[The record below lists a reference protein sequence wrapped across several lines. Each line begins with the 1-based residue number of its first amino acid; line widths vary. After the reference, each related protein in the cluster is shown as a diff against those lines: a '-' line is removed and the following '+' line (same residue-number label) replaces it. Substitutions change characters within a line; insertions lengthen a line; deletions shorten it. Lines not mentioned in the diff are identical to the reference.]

1 MTEAIQNLDAS
12 VFLFFN
18 SFHND
23 FFDNFMSL
31 YSGRFIWIPT
41 YAALLIVMLRRYS
54 WPKVLCL
61 LVGIALS
68 ITLADQICASLIRPV
83 FERLRPSNLDNP
95 LSAFTHIVNGY
106 RGGAYGFP
114 SCHAANSFALA
125 VFSAAMLRQ
134 RSFTL
139 FVLAWAAVNCY
150 SRVYLGVHYPGDL
163 LVGAI
168 VGSLVGYICCLASTT
183 VFNRFF
189 STTESGRSVPL
200 LANAPTIT
208 WLRKFNL
215 MEIVAIIT
223 IIYIIIASA
232 VYHQL

>member
-1 MTEAIQNLDAS
+1 MTEAIQNIDTS

-18 SFHND
+18 SFHSG

-54 WPKVLCL
+54 WPKVICL

-68 ITLADQICASLIRPV
+68 ITLADQICATLIRPI
-83 FERLRPSNLDNP
+83 FERLRPSNPDNP
-95 LSAFTHIVNGY
+95 LSTLTHIVNGY

-125 VFSAAMLRQ
+125 VFAATMLRQ
-134 RSFTL
+134 RSFTI
-139 FVLAWAAVNCY
+139 FVITWAVINCY

-163 LVGAI
+163 IVGALIGSI
-168 VGSLVGYICCLASTT
+168 VGFMCCKISTVIFNRYFSSTKSGQTEPILASC
-183 VFNRFF
+183 
-189 STTESGRSVPL
+189 RSV
-200 LANAPTIT
+200 T
-208 WLRKFNL
+208 WLRKLNM

-232 VYHQL
+232 A